1 MAKHDMMD
9 LDTFKLIIRS
19 IAESE
24 NLETMGS
31 RSTQLLVGSLGIK
44 ASAIF
49 ALNPETEEIETLASF
64 GLSIEYLNKGPI
76 KITKSKGWTSEKEPV
91 VINDVTKTNLLQYP
105 EQTKDEGI
113 MALASI
119 PIIFFNRVIGL
130 LRLYHHETWD
140 IKKEDLDTFTVLA
153 EIIGMAM
160 MYSRILNALQS
171 VKDSVDEV
179 HSIWLQPKSS

>member
-1 MAKHDMMD
+1 MTINDIMD
-9 LDTFKLIIRS
+9 LDTFKLIVRS

-24 NLETMGS
+24 NLEAMGN

-64 GLSIEYLNKGPI
+64 GLSIDYLNKGPI
-76 KITKSKGWTSEKEPV
+76 KIAKSKGWTSEKEPV
-91 VINDVTKTNLLQYP
+91 VINDITKTELLQYP
-105 EQTKDEGI
+105 EQTKREGI
-113 MALASI
+113 MAMISI
-119 PIIFFNRVIGL
+119 PIIFFGRVIGL
-130 LRLYHHETWD
+130 LRMYHHETWD
-140 IKKEDLDTFTVLA
+140 ISKEDIDTFSVLA

-171 VKDSVDEV
+171 IKDSVNEV
-179 HSIWLQPKSS
+179 HSIWLQPKSR